1 MPRWGCGHP
10 RLKRHRRQLQGPPE
24 MTTDDE
30 VGNQILG
37 IFIKHRVL
45 ENGVL
50 RRNHFMAVRDADFQ
64 RGLKKAVEHGWIKI
78 HAHDRY
84 KYELTG
90 TGLAAGSQ
98 SQF

>member
-1 MPRWGCGHP
+1 
-10 RLKRHRRQLQGPPE
+10 

-64 RGLKKAVEHGWIKI
+64 RGLKKAVEYGWIKI
-78 HAHDRY
+78 RARDRY
-84 KYELTG
+84 KYELTA
-90 TGLAAGSQ
+90 TGFGVGSQ
-98 SQF
+98 SQY

>member
-1 MPRWGCGHP
+1 
-10 RLKRHRRQLQGPPE
+10 

-30 VGNQILG
+30 VGRQILD

-64 RGLKKAVEHGWIKI
+64 RGLKKAVEYGWIKI

-84 KYELTG
+84 KYEFTA

-98 SQF
+98 SQY

>member
-1 MPRWGCGHP
+1 MV
-10 RLKRHRRQLQGPPE
+10 
-24 MTTDDE
+24 TDDE
-30 VGNQILG
+30 VGHQILD

-64 RGLKKAVEHGWIKI
+64 RGLKKAVEYGWIKI

-84 KYELTG
+84 KYEFTA

-98 SQF
+98 PNIR

>member
-1 MPRWGCGHP
+1 MV
-10 RLKRHRRQLQGPPE
+10 
-24 MTTDDE
+24 TDDE
-30 VGNQILG
+30 VGRQILG
-37 IFIKHRVL
+37 VFIKHRVL

-84 KYELTG
+84 KNELTETVLLQDHNPNSRVCPG
-90 TGLAAGSQ
+90 AGLP
-98 SQF
+98 